1 MDDIKVPIPHKPSR
15 FLDQLREHIR
25 ADGKA
30 YATEITY
37 INWVKQYI
45 LYHDKKHPKE
55 LESRHI
61 EEYLTYLNVQG
72 GASANTQKTAL
83 NALIYLYNR
92 FLNQPVQ
99 QLNFRYSRK
108 PTRIPTVFTH
118 DEAIEVISCLEVD
131 FQLMGKLMYGCGLRI
146 SEVVRLRV
154 KDIDFNMRYII
165 IRDGKGSKDR
175 TTLLPKSIIDS
186 LKKQIFVVEKLLEL
200 DNAKGVGPVYLPNM
214 LGKKYPRAGHSI
226 DWQYLFPSHN
236 TSADPRSNIVRR
248 HHIHRGTIQRQ
259 VKIAINAAKI
269 RKHASCHTFRHSFAT
284 RLLQN
289 KYDLRQIQT
298 LMGHSDIRTTEI
310 YLHVIEE
317 LGDHVKSPID

>member
-1 MDDIKVPIPHKPSR
+1 MDDIKVPIPNKPSK

-25 ADGKA
+25 ANGKA

-37 INWVKQYI
+37 ISWVKQYI
-45 LYHDKKHPKE
+45 IYHNKKHPNE
-55 LESRHI
+55 LDSKHV

-72 GASANTQKTAL
+72 GASVNTQKTAL
-83 NALIYLYNR
+83 NALVYLYNH
-92 FLNQPVQ
+92 FLNQPLK

-118 DEAIEVISCLEVD
+118 DEAIEVINCLDEN

-146 SEVVRLRV
+146 SEVVRLRI
-154 KDIDFNMRYII
+154 KDIDFNMRYIV

-186 LKKQIFVVEKLLEL
+186 LKKQIVVVEKLLAF
-200 DNAKGVGPVYLPNM
+200 DKAKGTGPVYLPNM
-214 LGKKYPRAGHSI
+214 LGKKYPQAGHSI
-226 DWQYLFPSHN
+226 NWQYLFPSHN
-236 TSADPRSNIVRR
+236 TSVDPRSNIVRR
-248 HHIHRGTIQRQ
+248 HHIYRGTIQRQ

-269 RKHASCHTFRHSFAT
+269 RKQASCHTFRHSFAT

-317 LGDHVKSPID
+317 LGDHVVSPID

>member
-1 MDDIKVPIPHKPSR
+1 MDDIKIPIPHKPTR

-37 INWVKQYI
+37 ISWVKQYI
-45 LYHDKKHPKE
+45 IYHKKKHPKE
-55 LESRHI
+55 LESKHV
-61 EEYLTYLNVQG
+61 EEYLTYLSVQG
-72 GASANTQKTAL
+72 GASSNTQKTAL
-83 NALIYLYNR
+83 NALVYLYNH
-92 FLNQPVQ
+92 FLKQPLQ
-99 QLNFRYSRK
+99 ELNFRYSKK

-118 DEAIEVISCLEVD
+118 DEATDVINHLNAN
-131 FQLMGKLMYGCGLRI
+131 FQLMGKMMYGCGLRI
-146 SEVVRLRV
+146 SELVRLRI

-165 IRDGKGSKDR
+165 VRDGKGSKDR
-175 TTLLPKSIIDS
+175 TTLLPKSIIQN
-186 LKKQIFVVEKLLEL
+186 LKQQIIVVEKLLEL
-200 DNAKGVGPVYLPNM
+200 DTAKGVGPVYLPNM
-214 LGKKYPRAGHSI
+214 LDKKYPRAGLSI

-236 TSADPRSNIVRR
+236 TSVDPRSNIIRR
-248 HHIHRGTIQRQ
+248 HHIYKGTVQRQ
-259 VKIAINAAKI
+259 VKIALNAAKI

-317 LGDHVKSPID
+317 LGDHVVSPID